1 MTSGAQS
8 RVSIQSELPI
18 RGPLM
23 NALELKWYRE
33 YVFVPPDV
41 YAKRPL
47 S

>member
-1 MTSGAQS
+1 MTSGAQL